1 MGKEAKNILAM
12 DSNKWIML
20 VEELEQDSA
29 KWVCYLKEHN
39 FEVIMPDIVAGEILA
54 LLSRKEGTKIY
65 QERKTHFLRLI
76 KSGQNFEFKHIKT
89 KHEEDYYYRKA
100 EMLMKKHRLH
110 ELQKS
115 NGLCQSIDG
124 KEIYA
129 LHKQDLAIFIS
140 LKEIGKPY
148 YFITHDNGLRD
159 ALEIAEI
166 RKALVEEGICF
177 ILLHETQILKNRQI
191 RRIKVMPEY

>member
-20 VEELEQDSA
+20 VEELEQDSL

-39 FEVIMPDIVAGEILA
+39 FEIIMPDIVAGEILV
-54 LLSRKEGTKIY
+54 LLSRKEGAKIY
-65 QERKTHFLRLI
+65 RERKTHFLRLMA
-76 KSGQNFEFKHIKT
+76 SGQKFEFKHIKT
-89 KHEEDYYYRKA
+89 KHEEDYYYKKA
-100 EMLMKKHRLH
+100 EILIKKHKLK
-110 ELQKS
+110 ELQKLC
-115 NGLCQSIDG
+115 GLCHTIDG
-124 KEIYA
+124 KDIYA

-140 LKEIGKPY
+140 LKEMGKPY

-166 RKALVEEGICF
+166 RNALVEEGICF
-177 ILLHETQILKNRQI
+177 ILLHETQIPKNRQI
-191 RRIKVMPEY
+191 RRIKVLPEY

>member
-1 MGKEAKNILAM
+1 MEKEIKNILAM

-20 VEELEQDSA
+20 VEELEQDSM
-29 KWVCYLKEHN
+29 KWVYYLKEHN
-39 FEVIMPDIVAGEILA
+39 FDVIMPDSVAGEILA
-54 LLSRKEGTKIY
+54 LLSRKDGAKIY
-65 QERKTHFLRLI
+65 QERKTHFLRLM

-89 KHEEDYYYRKA
+89 KHDEDYYYKKA
-100 EMLMKKHRLH
+100 EILIKKHKLH
-110 ELQKS
+110 ELQKL
-115 NGLCQSIDG
+115 NGLCHAIGG

-148 YFITHDNGLRD
+148 YFVTHDNGLRD
-159 ALEIAEI
+159 SLEIAEI
-166 RKALVEEGICF
+166 RKMLVEEGICF
-177 ILLHETQILKNRQI
+177 ILLHETQIPHKRQI